1 MSRYAEVG
9 LLTSRGF
16 DAVLESQFAEAACPS
31 LPSSAV
37 STPFP
42 TAMSATSWAT
52 SWGLGSVCVAGGG
65 GAGTPGGARCHA
77 EIPGQAERGDSKDR
91 PDPRIERHGVV
102 LPLDRP

>member
-1 MSRYAEVG
+1 MSHDADVE

-16 DAVLESQFAEAACPS
+16 DAVLESQFAEVACPS

-42 TAMSATSWAT
+42 TAMSATSRAS
-52 SWGLGSVCVAGGG
+52 SWGLGSVCVVSDG
-65 GAGTPGGARCHA
+65 GARTPGGARCHA
-77 EIPGQAERGDSKDR
+77 EIPGQAERGDGKDR